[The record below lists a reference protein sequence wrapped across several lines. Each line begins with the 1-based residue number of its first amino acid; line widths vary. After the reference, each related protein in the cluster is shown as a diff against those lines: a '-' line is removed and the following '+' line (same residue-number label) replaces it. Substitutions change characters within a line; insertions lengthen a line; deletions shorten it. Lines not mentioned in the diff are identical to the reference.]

1 MKVTG
6 LLGKLAKPI
15 LDKYQEAR
23 PQQGDRTL
31 KEETFDI
38 AGVSY
43 YLDNLQKLAC
53 ANPDYRKRGKTL
65 AEEGQAGKRIYR
77 YNYVYKPVKLIL
89 EGKNPH
95 DRYAVMVQIAGEKVG
110 YISQDQNRHVREI
123 LSKHEVKFISAR
135 ISGGEYKVIAEN
147 GDTEKDSK
155 RNYITVKIA
164 YV

>member
-89 EGKNPH
+89 EDKNPH

-110 YISQDQNRHVREI
+110 YISQYQNRHVREI

>member
-89 EGKNPH
+89 EDKNPY

-110 YISQDQNRHVREI
+110 YISQDQKRHVREI

>member
-65 AEEGQAGKRIYR
+65 AEEGQSGKRIYR

-89 EGKNPH
+89 EDKNPH

-110 YISQDQNRHVREI
+110 YISQDENRHVREI

-147 GDTEKDSK
+147 GDAEKDSK

>member
-65 AEEGQAGKRIYR
+65 EEEGQAGKRIYR

-89 EGKNPH
+89 EDKNPH

>member
-89 EGKNPH
+89 EDKNPY

>member
-1 MKVTG
+1 M
-6 LLGKLAKPI
+6 
-15 LDKYQEAR
+15 
-23 PQQGDRTL
+23 
-31 KEETFDI
+31 
-38 AGVSY
+38 
-43 YLDNLQKLAC
+43 
-53 ANPDYRKRGKTL
+53 
-65 AEEGQAGKRIYR
+65 
-77 YNYVYKPVKLIL
+77 KLIL
-89 EGKNPH
+89 EDKNPH

>member
-31 KEETFDI
+31 KEEAFDI

-89 EGKNPH
+89 EDKNPH

>member
-23 PQQGDRTL
+23 PQQWDRTL
-31 KEETFDI
+31 KEEAFDI

-89 EGKNPH
+89 EDKNPH

>member
-89 EGKNPH
+89 EDKNPH

>member
-89 EGKNPH
+89 EDKNPH

-110 YISQDQNRHVREI
+110 YISQDENRHVREI